1 MSENSGVTEIQAQ
14 ACVYTTDRSSNL
26 RQKPNSM
33 HAMVINEAMHSSG
46 KTGCGTYAKPESIY
60 TNTGGGLLMQQ
71 LRDLWEGQER
81 LRLGIQQLKES
92 RQLEKESQQLEK
104 ESQQFEKE
112 SQQLREDIKNQTAFS
127 RHLRRRAASARCR
140 FFTRSKLRSEGKKHT
155 ILDRAATLQEKRAD
169 LVTDR
174 VLFELGELSDH
185 EEFQRLYGVSATE
198 ALSIECR
205 FPSCRLLQ

>member
-1 MSENSGVTEIQAQ
+1 
-14 ACVYTTDRSSNL
+14 
-26 RQKPNSM
+26 
-33 HAMVINEAMHSSG
+33 
-46 KTGCGTYAKPESIY
+46 
-60 TNTGGGLLMQQ
+60 MQQ

-81 LRLGIQQLKES
+81 LRLGIQQLK
-92 RQLEKESQQLEK
+92 K

-127 RHLRRRAASARCR
+127 RHLLRRAASARCR
-140 FFTRSKLRSEGKKHT
+140 FFTRSKLRSEGKKHS
-155 ILDRAATLQEKRAD
+155 ILDRAATLEEKHAD